1 MPLML
6 AKRVDSS
13 QKNEQV
19 KLAKLKIKVSE
30 LDKIYILLGFKTM
43 HFAARNGGF
52 ISTF

>member
-1 MPLML
+1 ML

-13 QKNEQV
+13 QKNEQ
-19 KLAKLKIKVSE
+19 AKRLLNSKVRE
-30 LDKIYILLGFKTM
+30 LDKIYILLGSKTT